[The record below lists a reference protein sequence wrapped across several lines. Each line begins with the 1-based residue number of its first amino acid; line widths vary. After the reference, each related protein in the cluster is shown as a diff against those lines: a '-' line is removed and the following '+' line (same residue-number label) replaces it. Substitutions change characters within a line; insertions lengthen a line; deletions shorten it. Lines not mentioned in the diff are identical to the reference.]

1 MSNTAATTANL
12 RLKSTDN
19 EREAHDAAIE
29 VKISVFFNSIKLRNI

>member
-12 RLKSTDN
+12 RVKSTDN

-29 VKISVFFNSIKLRNI
+29 VKIQCIF